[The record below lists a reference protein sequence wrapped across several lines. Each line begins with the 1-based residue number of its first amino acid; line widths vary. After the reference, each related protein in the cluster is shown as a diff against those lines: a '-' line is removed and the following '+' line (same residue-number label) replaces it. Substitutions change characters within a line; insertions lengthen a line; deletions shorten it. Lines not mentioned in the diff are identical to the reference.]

1 MESGC
6 NGHRGA
12 HALNRVEVGHRTD
25 QELVIPPKMEENRAQ
40 EMELSLNL
48 VTPKIVN
55 RYKVTFLQETIL
67 PINNLQGNT
76 TQ

>member
-12 HALNRVEVGHRTD
+12 HALNRVEVGHRAD

-48 VTPKIVN
+48 VTPKNVYRVSFQLHITWLAIST
-55 RYKVTFLQETIL
+55 R
-67 PINNLQGNT
+67 NNSSNP
-76 TQ
+76 